1 MNLWNVT
8 YIREDCVTVSV
19 DNRAFGLPS
28 GAPTVTVGCFGAFVL
43 KLRMWFSRSYRG
55 ATWSNMPRTYRAAC
69 SSVAAPGGVVPL
81 PTCNAI
87 NYSAAAAAATTSA
100 AAIPLTTR
108 TVPTPS
114 ASTKCVVP

>member
-43 KLRMWFSRSYRG
+43 KLRMWFSKSADGAPTEKTPIIDDIHRPRFSTSPSLWDEDDSRYPSIASESELRLSVWSLRG
-55 ATWSNMPRTYRAAC
+55 
-69 SSVAAPGGVVPL
+69 VE
-81 PTCNAI
+81 
-87 NYSAAAAAATTSA
+87 
-100 AAIPLTTR
+100 
-108 TVPTPS
+108 
-114 ASTKCVVP
+114 